1 VGRTAAKL
9 GLLVA
14 VGLWP
19 MLYVLNLA
27 PVSRDE
33 VLWITRGAYTSSRWW
48 DWVLAQSHF
57 VGYRPVTALSY
68 TLDSLVGGFHM
79 LPYRATDLLLHA
91 FAAVMVYLVY
101 RRLTPRLPAWGGLVS
116 VAFFLAHPVTALV
129 VPHLARRS
137 YSLATA
143 LALLGV
149 WVLLGPARRGRELWG
164 VVALAAAALSNEAA
178 IVAMP
183 AAALAVGLRE
193 GGKAGWRVLGLT
205 VGAGVLLLGARLS
218 VLGGMGG
225 YEVEKGS
232 RWALIVASTW
242 KGLFGLGVM
251 RSGTEPLPDMLAAL
265 LVFAA
270 VSGLVLPMFARD
282 QPLDEGARGSLV
294 AWAWLVA
301 FTVVYLPQGVFFPR
315 QLYMPLAPLALLL
328 GIAAAEAA
336 MPSSRE
342 RRWALLGALTLCAA
356 AFAWQSPVLRGPDP
370 MQYACWRKN
379 DALVREMEAK
389 LTELPPR
396 AVIHTLIPYYDRPD
410 IEALR
415 AHDEEDSRMVG
426 KQTLTWIT
434 HVYGLKFAETI
445 FVSADPR
452 SPTPQAFLHEP
463 EGEPLYVTLPPGG
476 EVVKASSEAEI
487 TPGPDGVTIR
497 PQLKVHL
504 GRPAFLF
511 FHDGLSSQLVT
522 LVCSDCGESGFQSRA
537 DVRYPH
543 PPVFPDGPVDL
554 EVASD
559 GGDGTRS
566 AGQLLVD
573 GREQVNRA
581 GDQDQ
586 IVLTFDPPDEM
597 VQAPLSA
604 HLVLPVVARGGR
616 GPVSLRLSAEG
627 ADSTVEWS
635 LPEPWPD
642 PFDGMPARDK
652 RTSPLCAPLQRRSPE
667 LAPLLRELAGRPGWA
682 GHPLE
687 IVIEAV
693 QGELLVHDFQD
704 VTGEECGGRLTP
716 RLELLP
722 TLRSALAG
730 KELLSRPTDRS
741 VTLTVWPRIELEL
754 AVEYWP
760 QGGEGARQ
768 STEILHARADEPAL
782 IELAG
787 LSPGTAYRY
796 RLRYR
801 LPGGAFEEGP
811 ERTFHTQRGPG
822 EPFVFTVSADVHL
835 LNMEQRRAWSSMHLL
850 RSTLER
856 AAQDEP
862 DFHLDLG
869 DSFNGESY
877 RSYDAPD
884 DEEMLRRYL
893 EMRPYFEAVDAP
905 LFAVLGNHEGEQ
917 GWRLVEHN
925 PLPDRSLRARRALFP
940 NPTGGD
946 AENYYAFQW
955 GDVLVVALDPYRYTE
970 RKPHRIDGGPG
981 SGDRWDWTLGRQQY
995 DWLVKTLEESQ
1006 APFKLVVSHQ
1016 VTGGT
1021 NDYGRGGRLAAKS
1034 YEWGAGP
1041 KAFAKNRPGWE
1052 RPIHKVL
1059 ADTGVTAFLHGH
1071 DHVFAFEPPLDGV
1084 AYITVPQPGD
1094 AQYDQGH
1101 GPRSELES
1109 DATVVENSGYLR
1121 FTSSAGSLRLEYV
1134 RSFLP
1139 GDGTSG
1145 EVAFTHE
1152 FKN

>member
-9 GLLVA
+9 LILVA

-19 MLYVLNLA
+19 MLYVLTLA

-33 VLWITRGAYTSSRWW
+33 VLWITRGSYTASRWW
-48 DWVLAQSHF
+48 DWVFNQSHF

-91 FAAVMVYLVY
+91 LAAVMVYLVY
-101 RRLTPRLPAWGGLVS
+101 RRLVPRLPAWGGLVS
-116 VAFFLAHPVTALV
+116 VALFLLHPVTALV

-149 WVLLGPARRGRELWG
+149 WVLLGPARRDRDLWG
-164 VVALAAAALSNEAA
+164 VLALGLAALSNEAA

-183 AAALAVGLRE
+183 VAALAVGLRE
-193 GGKAGWRVLGLT
+193 GSRAGLKVLGLT
-205 VGAGVLLLGARLS
+205 VGAGVLLLGARLF

-242 KGLFGLGVM
+242 KGLLGLGVM
-251 RSGTEPLPDMLAAL
+251 RTGSAALPDAIAAL

-270 VSGLVLPMFARD
+270 VSGLVLPMFARPA
-282 QPLDEGARGSLV
+282 PLDEGARGSLV
-294 AWAWLVA
+294 AWAWLLA
-301 FTVVYLPQGVFFPR
+301 FTVIYLPQGVFFPR

-336 MPSSRE
+336 LATRE
-342 RRWALLGALTLCAA
+342 RRAALLGALALCTA

-370 MQYACWRKN
+370 LQAACWRAN
-379 DALVREMEAK
+379 DRLVREMEAA
-389 LTELPPR
+389 LAELPPR
-396 AVIHTLIPYYDRPD
+396 AVIHTLIPYYERPD

-426 KQTLTWIT
+426 KQTLTWLT
-434 HVYGLKFAETI
+434 HVHGLKFAESI

-452 SPTPQAFLHEP
+452 STSPSASLHEP
-463 EGEPLYVTLPPGG
+463 EGEPRYVTLPPGG
-476 EVVKASSEAEI
+476 EVVKAPSEVSVAS
-487 TPGPDGVTIR
+487 GPDGVVIR
-497 PQLKVHL
+497 PELKVHL
-504 GRPAFLF
+504 GRPSFLF
-511 FHDGLSSQLVT
+511 FHDGLSGRLVS
-522 LVCSDCGESGFQSRA
+522 LLCPDCGESGFQSRA
-537 DVRYPH
+537 DVRYPD
-543 PPVFPDGPVDL
+543 PPAFADGPVDL

-559 GGDGTRS
+559 EADGTWGG
-566 AGQLLVD
+566 GQLLKD

-586 IVLTFDPPDEM
+586 IRLGFVLPAEM
-597 VQAPLSA
+597 TQAPLSA
-604 HLVLPVVARGGR
+604 HLVLPVVPSPGR
-616 GPVSLRLSAEG
+616 GPVALRLRAEG
-627 ADSTVEWS
+627 ASGSVEWT

-642 PFDGMPARDK
+642 PFEGMPALDK
-652 RTSPLCAPLQRRSPE
+652 RTSPL
-667 LAPLLRELAGRPGWA
+667 LRELAAQAGWA
-682 GHPLE
+682 GRPLE
-687 IVIEAV
+687 LVIEATA
-693 QGELLVHDFQD
+693 GELLIHDSQD
-704 VTGEECGGRLTP
+704 VTGEECGGRLSP

-741 VTLTVWPRIELEL
+741 VTLTAWPRVELEL
-754 AVEYWP
+754 AVDWWP
-760 QGGEGARQ
+760 QQGEGPRA
-768 STEILHARADEPAL
+768 STEIVRAPADQPAL
-782 IELAG
+782 IELQG
-787 LSPGTAYRY
+787 LSPSTAYRY
-796 RLRYR
+796 RLKYR
-801 LPGGAFEEGP
+801 LPGAAGFEEGP
-811 ERTFHTQRGPG
+811 ERTFHTQRAPG
-822 EPFVFTVSADVHL
+822 EPFVFTVSSDVHL

-884 DEEMLRRYL
+884 DEEMLRRFL

-917 GWRLVEHN
+917 GWRLARRN

-940 NPTGGD
+940 NPAGGEAD
-946 AENYYAFQW
+946 NYYAFQW
-955 GDVLVVALDPYRYTE
+955 GDVLIVALDPYRYTE
-970 RKPHRIDGGPG
+970 TKPHRIDGGPG
-981 SGDRWDWTLGRQQY
+981 SGDRWDWTLGKPQY
-995 DWLVKTLEESQ
+995 DWLVETLQESQ

-1052 RPIHKVL
+1052 RPIHQVL
-1059 ADTGVTAFLHGH
+1059 AESGVTAFLHGH

-1101 GPRSELES
+1101 GPRSEIEEGS
-1109 DATVVENSGYLR
+1109 TVVENSGYLR
-1121 FTSSAGSLRLEYV
+1121 FTSSPGTLRLEYV
-1134 RSFLP
+1134 RSYLP
-1139 GDGTSG
+1139 GDGPSG
-1145 EVAFTHE
+1145 EVAFSHE
-1152 FKN
+1152 FTRP